1 MSYEQIK
8 PLLIDYL
15 IKMTGCAITPNQ
27 IATNIGVTNKTASH
41 YLYKLVESDEIDCIQ
56 RISLP
61 DKKVLSYGYMYY
73 VNNLSLIKNT
83 DILRQT
89 QDYQRLKK
97 MYGRDKIYYAVI
109 IKYTHPNGITKKH
122 TINVGLFK
130 TQ

>member
-1 MSYEQIK
+1 MKFDTLK
-8 PLLIDYL
+8 PLLVDYL
-15 IKMTGCAITPNQ
+15 IKMTGHVVTSNQ
-27 IATNIGVTNKTASH
+27 ISKNIGVTNKTASC
-41 YLYKLVESDEIDCIQ
+41 YLDKLVESGDADCVE

-61 DKKVLSYGYMYY
+61 SKKVLSYGCIYY
-73 VNNLSLIKNT
+73 VNDLSLIKNT

-89 QDYQRLKK
+89 QDYQRFKK

>member
-1 MSYEQIK
+1 MSFKKLK
-8 PLLIDYL
+8 PLLINYL
-15 IKMTGCAITPNQ
+15 IDMTGHSITPNQ
-27 IATNIGVTNKTASH
+27 VAQHIGTTNKTASC
-41 YLYKLVESDEIDCIQ
+41 YLDKLVESGDIDCVE

-61 DKKVLSYGYMYY
+61 SKKVLSYGCIYY
-73 VNNLSLIKNT
+73 VNDLSLIKNT

-89 QDYQRLKK
+89 QDYQRFKK

>member
-1 MSYEQIK
+1 MKFDTLK
-8 PLLIDYL
+8 PLLVDYL
-15 IKMTGCAITPNQ
+15 IKMTGHVVTPNQ
-27 IATNIGVTNKTASH
+27 ISKNIGVTNKTASC
-41 YLYKLVESDEIDCIQ
+41 YLYKLVESGEIDCIQ

-61 DKKVLSYGYMYY
+61 NKKVLSYGYIYY
-73 VNNLSLIKNT
+73 VNDLSLIKDTN
-83 DILRQT
+83 ILRQT
-89 QDYQRLKK
+89 QDYQRFKK